1 MDAARV
7 RPRLAPVFE
16 WAVALLFLL
25 ASVVVTLLIVRELR
39 SAPSSVPAS
48 PVPPA
53 AETAAPSPQGISV
66 PSLMLGSVH
75 LRVGDTLPAVT
86 AALGSGVTL
95 TRETK
100 ANGPIGQRITRY
112 YNQSGTRFVLVFEP
126 FELKGT
132 ARLASIYLE

>member
-1 MDAARV
+1 MDATRV
-7 RPRLAPVFE
+7 RPRLAPALE

-25 ASVVVTLLIVRELR
+25 ASIIVTLLIVRELR
-39 SAPSSVPAS
+39 STPSSVPAS
-48 PVPPA
+48 PTLPA
-53 AETAAPSPQGISV
+53 AETAEPVTQGISV

-95 TRETK
+95 TRETR
-100 ANGPIGQRITRY
+100 ANGPIGQRIIRY
-112 YNQSGTRFVLVFEP
+112 YSQSGTRFVLVFEP

-132 ARLASIYLE
+132 ARLASIYLD